1 MIVRPRIPLGQ
12 KILGGLIVISVLVLS
27 GSSIFLAQSSINQ
40 ETLLT
45 SANRPAKSFAVA
57 ESAALV
63 YVIHL
68 ERWSVG
74 LTERRVVQNT
84 RELLFQ
90 RLSFVDKKGNSPI
103 ALASP
108 ELLNALKESDEILQS
123 AVPGFL
129 PLELQKSVQ
138 VKIGPIADQIISQS
152 KALVDAF
159 QLDQN
164 SKIRES
170 ANSRLNLLRA
180 IPFSLFLFLIL
191 FTIFVVSNRRATY
204 SYFRERQAIIQHETE
219 NLNGLIEELSL
230 SESTIENLRELS
242 ETKTAFIASVNHELR
257 TPLSSI
263 IGYVEIIRDITD
275 NKPELGI
282 TEYLEVVD
290 RNANVLL
297 ELVNS
302 ILTLAKLD
310 SNNSPLP
317 NSRVDICQVIDAAI
331 SVLKPE
337 CKKSNIDIYFS
348 IASDVDYFVQGDAG
362 QLNRVFL
369 NLLSNSI
376 KFSEV
381 NSYIEIKVD
390 RLDYENAFSF
400 VRIVIQDHGIGIPAK
415 DLERLFGRFYRA
427 TNAVEKQFSG
437 TGLGLAIVEQ
447 IVQYHGGNVQIE
459 SVEGEGT
466 TIILEFPFYLSLAE
480 KLVIDRRYGVL
491 TRAITA
497 LEKSSKQDLYHVT
510 HDIGGSIGFYTFVEE
525 SRLILDFSQ
534 WLNSGIVLNPIVVE
548 SRRQA
553 ILMNLKLRL
562 DSLLEREVNE

>member
-1 MIVRPRIPLGQ
+1 MIDRPRIPLGQ

-27 GSSIFLAQSSINQ
+27 GSSFFLAQSSINK
-40 ETLLT
+40 ETLLI
-45 SANRPAKSFAVA
+45 SADRPTKSFAIA
-57 ESAALV
+57 ENAALV

-68 ERWSVG
+68 ERWSAG
-74 LTERRVVQNT
+74 LTELRNVQVTRV
-84 RELLFQ
+84 LLLQ
-90 RLSFVDKKGNSPI
+90 KLSFVDNKGNSPI

-108 ELLNALKESDEILQS
+108 ELLNALRESEVILQS

-129 PLELQKSVQ
+129 PVELQKSVQ
-138 VKIGPIADQIISQS
+138 VKIGPISDQIISQS

-170 ANSRLNLLRA
+170 ANSRLNLLLV
-180 IPFSLFLFLIL
+180 IPFSLFLFLVL
-191 FTIFVVSNRRATY
+191 FTIFGVGHWRSTY
-204 SYFRERQAIIQHETE
+204 SYFRQSQTIIQHETE
-219 NLNGLIEELSL
+219 KLNGLIEELSL

-310 SNNSPLP
+310 SSNSSLP
-317 NSRVDICQVIDAAI
+317 ISRIDIGQVIDTAI
-331 SVLKPE
+331 SILKPE

-348 IASDVDYFVQGDAG
+348 ITEGVDYFIQGDAG

-376 KFSEV
+376 KFSEI
-381 NSYIEIKVD
+381 NSHIEIEVD

-400 VRIVIQDHGIGIPAK
+400 VKIVIRDHGIGIPAK
-415 DLERLFGRFYRA
+415 ELER
-427 TNAVEKQFSG
+427 QS
-437 TGLGLAIVEQ
+437 
-447 IVQYHGGNVQIE
+447 
-459 SVEGEGT
+459 
-466 TIILEFPFYLSLAE
+466 
-480 KLVIDRRYGVL
+480 
-491 TRAITA
+491 
-497 LEKSSKQDLYHVT
+497 
-510 HDIGGSIGFYTFVEE
+510 
-525 SRLILDFSQ
+525 
-534 WLNSGIVLNPIVVE
+534 
-548 SRRQA
+548 
-553 ILMNLKLRL
+553 
-562 DSLLEREVNE
+562 